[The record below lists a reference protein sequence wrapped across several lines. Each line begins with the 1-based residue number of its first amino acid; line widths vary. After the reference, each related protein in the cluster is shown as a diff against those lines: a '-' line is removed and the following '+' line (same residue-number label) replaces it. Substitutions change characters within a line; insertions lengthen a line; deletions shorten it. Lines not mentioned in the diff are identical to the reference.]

1 MRMNGASERSLGLM
15 VSAKP
20 GVASGVAILRRHGE
34 ASWAPPLSSFR
45 QNFVKTEGFPR
56 VLTNNSRAFTRY
68 DYVRF
73 NHDHSAYCPCPVS
86 NLS

>member
-45 QNFVKTEGFPR
+45 QNFVKTEGF
-56 VLTNNSRAFTRY
+56 LAF
-68 DYVRF
+68 
-73 NHDHSAYCPCPVS
+73 
-86 NLS
+86 